1 MEDIKDINKLLSDL
15 GKKLASHKD
24 VVRVEIEVQLKDS
37 TTTRYDSTEDPEFIQ
52 KFSDFFGFIE

>member
-15 GKKLASHKD
+15 GKKLASHND